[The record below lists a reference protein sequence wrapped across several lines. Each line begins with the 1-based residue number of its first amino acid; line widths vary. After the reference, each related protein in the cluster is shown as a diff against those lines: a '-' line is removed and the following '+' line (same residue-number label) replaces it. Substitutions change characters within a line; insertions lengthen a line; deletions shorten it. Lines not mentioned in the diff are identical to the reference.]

1 MLKIGDKAPAFHGE
15 DQEGNE
21 VSLDQYNGKKI
32 ILYFYPKDSTPGCT
46 AEACNFRDNYL
57 ELNEKGFVVIGV
69 SADDAQSHKKFSE
82 KNVLPFTL
90 IPDKAKIIIR
100 DYGVWGLKK
109 LYGKEYEGIL
119 RTTFIISEKGLIEQI
134 FTKVDTKN
142 HTRQILDAMG
152 I

>member
-15 DQEGNE
+15 DQDGNK

-32 ILYFYPKDSTPGCT
+32 ILYFYPKDSTPGCM
-46 AEACNFRDNYL
+46 AEACNLRDNYL
-57 ELNEKGFVVIGV
+57 ELNEKGFEVIGV
-69 SADDAQSHKKFSE
+69 SGDDRQSHKKFSE

-90 IPDKAKIIIR
+90 IPDKAKKIIG

-119 RTTFIISEKGLIEQI
+119 RTTFIISEKGIIDQI